1 MFSFPFLQNPC
12 KKKRYKWKEMTWFI
26 YLASDFL
33 QRKQKRQKFQDEKH
47 SYMNNNKY
55 EYQIDIKYF
64 WVVTKISSS
73 ISNIWYD
80 KFIYLFILDYLY
92 YINFTTVT
100 SKLFWLKVAHSY
112 VLSFF
117 ESRLIYVCPSMN
129 YMLPICIINIMG
141 LATWRKNR

>member
-64 WVVTKISSS
+64 WVVTKNLHLLVPTNDTI
-73 ISNIWYD
+73 
-80 KFIYLFILDYLY
+80 FIYLFILKYFLLYKVYNTNPKIVLVKSCTFLCSFFFRKQTDLCMPKYELHASYLY
-92 YINFTTVT
+92 HKY
-100 SKLFWLKVAHSY
+100 Y
-112 VLSFF
+112 GLSN
-117 ESRLIYVCPSMN
+117 V
-129 YMLPICIINIMG
+129 
-141 LATWRKNR
+141 KKK